1 MATSLSNKIES
12 LQNAINASLLES
24 LTKPPATSVYNQ
36 IATVIPTTAKST
48 VLPIGLPIQDM
59 SEQTPESM
67 TASGIDNDQIAVTVK
82 SYMTGFK
89 LSLDDLNDN
98 STEAVVD
105 LYTPRLR
112 ELTNKAVKFYDKL
125 IIDYIVSNPTTF
137 TGEALFANSQT
148 WGRGATAQD
157 NLLGLALSDTNL
169 ITALGTI
176 KTFKDH
182 LGQVISQSGQI
193 NLVVPPQLE
202 YTAKQLVANTTTTYG
217 GQNVLAGVA
226 NVVVSEYLT
235 DTNDWYLTVGKDQL
249 LLVERMA
256 PEVKIVQ
263 NDEMET
269 VLCNVKLRAAPA
281 VGCWSSFVKSVQ

>member
-12 LQNAINASLLES
+12 LQEAINAALLES
-24 LTKPPATSVYNQ
+24 LSKPPVTSVYDQ
-36 IATVIPTTAKST
+36 IATVIPTTAKTTS
-48 VLPIGLPIQDM
+48 LPIGLPMQDM

-67 TASGIDNDQIAVTVK
+67 TASGIDNDQIAVTAK
-82 SYMTGFK
+82 GYMTGFK

-112 ELTNKAVKFYDKL
+112 ELTTKAVKFYDKL

-157 NLLGLALSDTNL
+157 NLLGLALDEANL
-169 ITALGTI
+169 ITAIGAI
-176 KTFKDH
+176 GTFKDH
-182 LGQVISQSGQI
+182 LGQIISQSGQL
-193 NLVVPPQLE
+193 NLIVPKALE
-202 YTAKQLVANTTTTYG
+202 FTAKKLVASTTTYG
-217 GQNVLAGVA
+217 GVNVLAGVA

-235 DTNDWYLTVGKDQL
+235 DANDWYLSVGKDQL
-249 LLVERMA
+249 MIVERQA

-263 NDEMET
+263 NDEFDT
-269 VLCNVKLRAAPA
+269 VLCKVKLRAAPA
-281 VGCWSSFVKSVQ
+281 VGAWSSFVKSSV